1 MGERVEVTRRLRQA
15 YRGAA
20 KAEKTAILD
29 EFCNLTG
36 LARSTAR
43 RCLTGPEDSKR
54 IDHRSTREPKYS
66 AQAATVLARV
76 WKLMGCPSGK
86 YMAAA
91 MGQWLDALTRH
102 GELIEGRLGY
112 SQAVRAELE
121 HMSPAT
127 IDRYLKVERSCVRLE
142 GGSAICHG
150 NLLRNS
156 ITIRTAADKAEG
168 YPGFFEIDTVAHCG
182 SSVAGRFAHTV
193 ILTDVHTGW
202 VHLEVMDDDTHAQM
216 VAGLQRAVEAIPFTI
231 CGLDCSAA
239 PGFLDGE
246 VTAWARDRDILLTRC
261 RAGARNDRPTVDSWN
276 GHALRRCGFAHRCD
290 TAWQRHTLAQLWKVV
305 RLKFNYF
312 TPTRKPIGWSDAADG
327 RRRRRYD
334 TPTTPLDRL
343 LESGTLSPA
352 QQDEL
357 ITHRNGINPANLTRE
372 TLRCQDLLLN
382 SAR

>member
-91 MGQWLDALTRH
+91 MGQWLDALARH

-127 IDRYLKVERSCVRLE
+127 IDRYLKVERSCVKLE
-142 GGSAICHG
+142 GGFG
-150 NLLRNS
+150 
-156 ITIRTAADKAEG
+156 
-168 YPGFFEIDTVAHCG
+168 
-182 SSVAGRFAHTV
+182 
-193 ILTDVHTGW
+193 
-202 VHLEVMDDDTHAQM
+202 HLPREPA
-216 VAGLQRAVEAIPFTI
+216 
-231 CGLDCSAA
+231 
-239 PGFLDGE
+239 
-246 VTAWARDRDILLTRC
+246 
-261 RAGARNDRPTVDSWN
+261 
-276 GHALRRCGFAHRCD
+276 
-290 TAWQRHTLAQLWKVV
+290 AQLDHHP
-305 RLKFNYF
+305 Y
-312 TPTRKPIGWSDAADG
+312 
-327 RRRRRYD
+327 
-334 TPTTPLDRL
+334 
-343 LESGTLSPA
+343 
-352 QQDEL
+352 
-357 ITHRNGINPANLTRE
+357 
-372 TLRCQDLLLN
+372 CC
-382 SAR
+382 

>member
-142 GGSAICHG
+142 GGPAICHG

-156 ITIRTAADKAEG
+156 ITTRTAADKAEG

-202 VHLEVMDDDTHAQM
+202 VHLEVMEDDTHAQM

-239 PGFLDGE
+239 PGFPNGE
-246 VTAWARDRDILLTRC
+246 VTAWARSQDILLTHS
-261 RAGARNDRPTVDSWN
+261 RAGARNDRPTADSWN
-276 GHALRRCGFAHRCD
+276 GHALRRCGFAQRCD
-290 TAWQRHTLAQLWKVV
+290 TAWQRHTLAQLWKAV
-305 RLKFNYF
+305 RLKLNYF

-334 TPTTPLDRL
+334 TPTAPLDRL
-343 LESGTLSPA
+343 LGSGTLSPA

>member
-1 MGERVEVTRRLRQA
+1 MSDRVEVTRRLRQA
-15 YRGAA
+15 YQGAT

-43 RCLTGPEDSKR
+43 RCLTGPENAKR

-66 AQAATVLARV
+66 AQAAPVLARV

-142 GGSAICHG
+142 GGPAICHG

-156 ITIRTAADKAEG
+156 ITTRTAADKAEG

-202 VHLEVMDDDTHAQM
+202 VHLEVMADDTHAQM
-216 VAGLQRAVEAIPFTI
+216 VAGLQRAVVAIPFTI

-239 PGFLDGE
+239 PGFLNGE

-261 RAGARNDRPTVDSWN
+261 RAGARNDRPTADSWN
-276 GHALRRCGFAHRCD
+276 GHALRRCGFAQRCD
-290 TAWQRHTLAQLWKVV
+290 TAWQRHTLAQLWKAV

-372 TLRCQDLLLN
+372 ILRCQDLLLN